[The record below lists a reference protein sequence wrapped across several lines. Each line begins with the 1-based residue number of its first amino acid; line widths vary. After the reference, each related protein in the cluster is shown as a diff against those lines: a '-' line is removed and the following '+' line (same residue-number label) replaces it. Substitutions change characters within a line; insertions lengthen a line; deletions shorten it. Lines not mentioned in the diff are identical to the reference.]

1 MSNKVEVKFAAN
13 TADLKR
19 GTASVKREIEDV
31 GRRAKRT
38 QDMIA
43 GIGKSLM
50 AFAAGAISVQAVAGA
65 LTNAANSMDRIGK
78 LAQQTGLG
86 ARFLQNLSLNA
97 ELSGASLDMAAKAV
111 AKLNKELEFG
121 SATGPTSEAL
131 RLINLEIAT
140 LKTMSPEDRLQAI
153 ATGIA
158 GIADPAQKSAVAV
171 QLFGKT
177 GQELIPL
184 LDQMADGMEKVD
196 GLSRAQIKEI
206 ENLND
211 AWTRL
216 GNSIAIASAKVLE
229 FFTGTRDSDFRTKLT
244 DRMVEAG
251 IDEGQADRIAAD
263 FKARERSE
271 TEKRVGG
278 REKIPGKNR
287 ADSRDDRFFEEELSR
302 AIELARA
309 EKEAQQAS
317 VTASEQAAEAEGAQ
331 SRDQANRVTKMKAA
345 KEREERVAKQT
356 AAREKEQEDRAKR
369 ILKLE
374 EDTAKIKRDAYFET
388 LNGEQKLGMLVGER
402 AKLEREIAATKDAER
417 KAELEAELA
426 SKDAAIEGQQ
436 RANSSEASRA
446 GSGGGAGSTAD
457 TPLEGFEFR
466 EAQRQQERDRRKQ
479 RLAERRFG
487 GETESARKQRE
498 EANMRMFP
506 SVSSVDAMSD
516 KLKER
521 EEKLKDVSKTPEER
535 RAEIQASAE
544 KASSNQKRKENADRD
559 AANDKIGQNV
569 QKIADAVEKIEPKLP
584 TPALKQ

>member
-111 AKLNKELEFG
+111 GKLNKELEFG

-140 LKTMSPEDRLQAI
+140 LKTMSPEERLQAI

-171 QLFGKT
+171 QFFGRA

-196 GLSRAQIKEI
+196 GLSRAQIAEI
-206 ENLND
+206 EAMND
-211 AWTRL
+211 SWTRL
-216 GNSIAIASAKVLE
+216 GNTIALATSKVLAY
-229 FFTGTRDSDFRTKLT
+229 FTATKTSDFQT
-244 DRMVEAG
+244 D
-251 IDEGQADRIAAD
+251 
-263 FKARERSE
+263 
-271 TEKRVGG
+271 
-278 REKIPGKNR
+278 
-287 ADSRDDRFFEEELSR
+287 LSR
-302 AIELARA
+302 QLQEQGFDESTADAAASKFEPA
-309 EKEAQQAS
+309 EKMHRGLADMLPGAK
-317 VTASEQAAEAEGAQ
+317 AEAEREKQQAFQ
-331 SRDQANRVTKMKAA
+331 DAVAEAERINQERKNAFQQTEALQKQVEDDAAFESAATARAKEIEARWKKQEESRKRVEAA
-345 KEREERVAKQT
+345 KKAGDKEEEA
-356 AAREKEQEDRAKR
+356 RAKR

-374 EDTAKIKRDAYFET
+374 EDTAKTKRDAYFET

-402 AKLEREIAATKDAER
+402 AKLEREIASTKDAER

-446 GSGGGAGSTAD
+446 GSGAAAGSAAD

-466 EAQRQQERDRRKQ
+466 EAQRQKERDRRKQ

-544 KASSNQKRKENADRD
+544 KASSNQKKKEDADRD

-569 QKIADAVEKIEPKLP
+569 QKIADSVEKIEPKLP